1 MALQLPPMFPACK
14 NLKIWFLAG
23 LLLSSFLANTIPCW
37 GCPQM
42 KAVVAA
48 HACCHEAQA
57 QTFKNKCCSDQKVSF
72 EMAFEQARPVLPV
85 LIAWIIPLPTASY
98 LDLASAT
105 SRILSLDT
113 GPPDVP
119 LSSQT
124 ILRL

>member
-1 MALQLPPMFPACK
+1 MALQLPPMFPAFK

-48 HACCHEAQA
+48 HACCHKAQA
-57 QTFKNKCCSDQKVSF
+57 QAFKNKCCSDQKVSL
-72 EMAFEQARPVLPV
+72 EMAFEQAKPSNPI
-85 LIAWIIPLPTASY
+85 LIAWIVPFFPSSHLT
-98 LDLASAT
+98 SAT